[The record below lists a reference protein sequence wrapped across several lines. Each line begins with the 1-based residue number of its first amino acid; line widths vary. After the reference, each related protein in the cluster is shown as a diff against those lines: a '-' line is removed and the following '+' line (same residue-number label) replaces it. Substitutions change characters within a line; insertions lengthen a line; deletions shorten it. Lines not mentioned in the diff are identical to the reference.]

1 MSTMLRARR
10 GAVLAAIVLPLLSA
24 AAQAQAPSMADL
36 HAKAKAEGQ
45 VIFGGAIKESAADEL
60 SRAFSKR
67 YPGVRLNYTRRSTEP
82 MVQLIEAER
91 LAGKV
96 SFDVLNVT
104 EPGDALRWKKEGF
117 LAKVPVPEVAGKMM
131 PDSFD
136 ADGSYYSLGVTP
148 MYGVY
153 NTKTYTAATAPK
165 SIKALV
171 GDAQYVGKIAISRP
185 TRGGTS
191 ASALLNVGNVVGAA
205 EILKKAPDLKI
216 LLTRGNEAAL
226 DAVAR
231 GERTVSWGVSGYR
244 ALEAKAEGQPIQ
256 IIYWE
261 EGVPLAH
268 FLGLVPAKAPNPN
281 AAQLLLRW
289 LLSEE
294 GQSIIVKEGN
304 FYSPRTDIAIT
315 PAGEPPL
322 AKVKTANISFERVV
336 GEAQQLAKD
345 FDKAVGLN

>member
-1 MSTMLRARR
+1 MRTLR
-10 GAVLAAIVLPLLSA
+10 LAAAAALALPLFAVSA
-24 AAQAQAPSMADL
+24 NAQAPSMADL

-45 VIFGGAIKESAADEL
+45 VIFGGAIKESAATEL

-67 YPGVRLNYTRRSTEP
+67 YPGVRVNYTRRSTEP

-117 LAKVPVPEVAGKMM
+117 LAKVAVPEVAGKMM
-131 PDSFD
+131 RDSFD
-136 ADGSYYSLGVTP
+136 ADGTYYSLGVTP
-148 MYGVY
+148 MYGIY
-153 NTKTYTAATAPK
+153 NTKTFTKATAPK
-165 SIKALV
+165 SLKTLV
-171 GDAQYVGKIAISRP
+171 NDPQFVGKIAISRP
-185 TRGGTS
+185 IRGGTS
-191 ASALLNVGNVVGAA
+191 ASALLNVANVVGAP
-205 EILKKAPDLKI
+205 EILKKAPSLKI

-231 GERTVSWGVSGYR
+231 GERPVSWGISGYR
-244 ALEAKAEGQPIQ
+244 ALEAKAEGQPIEL
-256 IIYWE
+256 IYWE

-268 FLGLVPAKAPNPN
+268 FLGCVPAKAPNPN

-289 LLSEE
+289 LLSDE
-294 GQSIIVKEGN
+294 GQAIIVKEGN
-304 FYSPRTDIAIT
+304 FYSPRTDFAQT

-322 AKVKTANISFERVV
+322 SKVKTANITFERVV

-345 FDKAVGLN
+345 FDKAVGLK